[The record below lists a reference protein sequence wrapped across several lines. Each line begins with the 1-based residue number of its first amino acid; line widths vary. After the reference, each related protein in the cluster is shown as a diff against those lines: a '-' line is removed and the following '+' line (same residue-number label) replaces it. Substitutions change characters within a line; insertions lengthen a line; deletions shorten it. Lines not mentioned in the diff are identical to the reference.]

1 MQSLFAMAS
10 SLDTPESRASAL
22 SAPHRIEE
30 LLNALCLELPGLS
43 KQVERIEIRGAR
55 VVIRVATD
63 EAATNVRA
71 LLSAVGRV
79 EVVTDADAQAQVT
92 RISCEEQLLFPF
104 ARNGGT
110 EG

>member
-1 MQSLFAMAS
+1 MAS
-10 SLDTPESRASAL
+10 PDSPESRASAH

-30 LLNALCLELPGLS
+30 LLNALCQELPGLS

-55 VVIRVATD
+55 VMIRVSTD

-71 LLSAVGRV
+71 LLCAVGRV
-79 EVVTDADAQAQVT
+79 EVVTDAGAQAQVT
-92 RISCEEQLLFPF
+92 RKSCEEQLLFPF
-104 ARNGGT
+104 AQNGGT